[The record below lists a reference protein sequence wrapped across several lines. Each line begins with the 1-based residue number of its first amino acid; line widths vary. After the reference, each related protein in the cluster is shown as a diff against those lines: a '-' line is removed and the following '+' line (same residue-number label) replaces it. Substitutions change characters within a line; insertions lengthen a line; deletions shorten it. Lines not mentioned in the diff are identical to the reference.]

1 MPLYVLLCPRRLPFL
16 YCLQHVGKHGLH
28 LLLYTLE
35 IEAPDWM
42 LNHDTGHI
50 RYLLFLHH

>member
-50 RYLLFLHH
+50 RYLLFLHY